1 MRSEPSENNISA
13 DTLADKTICVVS
25 PCRMQNE
32 LMASFLQQRTEAK
45 CLAVEDVQ
53 DIQVL
58 DDEDNESAKV
68 VLFDCLGKD
77 PESILAKIHSF
88 GERLLSRHL
97 VLFFNVSHGLRI
109 EEEAVI
115 RGVRGF
121 FYTNDSFDQL
131 ERGIRSVLRGE
142 LWISREILSKL
153 VLTDR
158 SARGLFKIREPI
170 LTRRETEI
178 LSLVASGATNAE
190 IAIELYIS
198 THTVKSHL
206 YNVYKKIKVT
216 SRLEA
221 AIWANK
227 NL

>member
-1 MRSEPSENNISA
+1 MRSEQSENNISV
-13 DTLADKTICVVS
+13 DTLADKIICVVS

-45 CLAVEDVQ
+45 CQAVEDVH

-58 DDEDNESAKV
+58 DEEDSESARV
-68 VLFDCLGKD
+68 VLVDCLGKD
-77 PESILAKIHSF
+77 PESILAKINSF

-97 VLFFNVSHGLRI
+97 VLFFNVSQGLRI

-121 FYTNDSFDQL
+121 FYTTDSFDQL

-158 SARGLFKIREPI
+158 STRGLFKIREPI